1 MRLVGNLVDWNGRKA
16 CGFIEVPS
24 MGKKYFAH
32 KTEFQIQF
40 SDFQGPP
47 PNLSF
52 VPGMD
57 PKSGKERACQI
68 LPEGAYESP
77 MSGMSDEPR
86 LHGVLAQWQPQK
98 ACGFIDWDGKRVF
111 AHKSEF
117 ELAFPDGAAPP
128 LGSQVSFV
136 LGTDPKSGKERACSI
151 RLQAGSMPAAA
162 MRRQQPQ
169 RSFFGGGCCGGCGGC
184 VGCVGGC
191 SAYGCGGCG
200 CGGGL
205 VIGGGGCS
213 YAAQGTP
220 PQGQPVLDEKAVQT
234 LRELPPQVA
243 DAILMELQNRGN
255 SIQNPSAYVQ
265 RSAANARRGEGAA
278 AAAAGG
284 ALSSMAPSP
293 MSMAASLPPLAA
305 PSGSRASKWDL
316 GPAAPTG
323 RLSEQLDERA
333 LTALKELTPQ
343 AAQAILNALDEQVG
357 RVQNPS
363 AYVIKAVGNARRGE
377 GIGGRIETGGVQ
389 ATPMGA
395 SFMADPFESA
405 TVEGLMAPW
414 RSLIDVEAQR
424 ALEGAG
430 FQAVQHIIGELEA
443 KRDQIRNPSA
453 YVSKS
458 VANFKNGQT
467 PPGTGGVAAAAATA
481 ISRSGPEDEQV
492 RFELNQ
498 ELSRLPVPLDEKA
511 LDALNEVGVRA
522 GLAIIKMLHQQGNKV
537 NNPNAYVMRSCANE
551 RKGMVAGAAGF
562 GSLPDPKRQRLV

>member
-184 VGCVGGC
+184 GG
-191 SAYGCGGCG
+191 YGGYGGCGGCG
-200 CGGGL
+200 GCGGGCC
-205 VIGGGGCS
+205 GYGGGCMHGGCMGGCGGGCKHGGCMGGS
-213 YAAQGTP
+213 GCMGGGCMGGCCGGPVVGRPVVGHMPAMQPMVQFQAAAMRQRANGI
-220 PQGQPVLDEKAVQT
+220 LCEWNDEKACGFIECAMEGGKKLFCHKSDFVELFEDGQGPAVGTTMNFVLGVDPRSGKQRAKEIGIGAGSGGSVDGPRLFGT
-234 LRELPPQVA
+234 LVDWKPDKA
-243 DAILMELQNRGN
+243 CGFLQC
-255 SIQNPSAYVQ
+255 A
-265 RSAANARRGEGAA
+265 E
-278 AAAAGG
+278 AGG
-284 ALSSMAPSP
+284 KKYFAHKSEFAEPFLDGEEPAMGTGMTFVHGFDAK
-293 MSMAASLPPLAA
+293 
-305 PSGSRASKWDL
+305 SGR
-316 GPAAPTG
+316 
-323 RLSEQLDERA
+323 ERA
-333 LTALKELTPQ
+333 Q
-343 AAQAILNALDEQVG
+343 DI
-357 RVQNPS
+357 
-363 AYVIKAVGNARRGE
+363 
-377 GIGGRIETGGVQ
+377 RIQ
-389 ATPMGA
+389 
-395 SFMADPFESA
+395 DKD
-405 TVEGLMAPW
+405 GLRLFGSLCEW
-414 RSLIDVEAQR
+414 R
-424 ALEGAG
+424 
-430 FQAVQHIIGELEA
+430 
-443 KRDQIRNPSA
+443 
-453 YVSKS
+453 
-458 VANFKNGQT
+458 
-467 PPGTGGVAAAAATA
+467 
-481 ISRSGPEDEQV
+481 
-492 RFELNQ
+492 
-498 ELSRLPVPLDEKA
+498 DEKA
-511 LDALNEVGVRA
+511 CGFIEAETGKRYFAHKTEFVDQFSDGGAPGVGTEMSFMPGFDAKSGRERA
-522 GLAIIKMLHQQGNKV
+522 TEIRIEDGGLK
-537 NNPNAYVMRSCANE
+537 RS
-551 RKGMVAGAAGF
+551 
-562 GSLPDPKRQRLV
+562 SLYSEIPSGKRPRA